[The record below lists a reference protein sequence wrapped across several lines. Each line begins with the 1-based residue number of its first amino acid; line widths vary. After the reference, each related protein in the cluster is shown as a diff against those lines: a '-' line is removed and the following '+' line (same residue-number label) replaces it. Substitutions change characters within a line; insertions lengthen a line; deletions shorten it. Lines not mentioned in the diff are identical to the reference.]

1 MKFRLFWII
10 FIGVA
15 LALLLLFIVQLISF
29 AGRTPLSAITNS
41 DSSAQT
47 ETKPNNLDTGLTPVF
62 FRTISEYGSGNSKK
76 LRINGTS
83 EPDTV
88 LTLLNE
94 NTRMRQFKSDET
106 GNWEIDIE
114 IDPVQSLALE
124 IIMFAENGVSVRGDE
139 IIYRLPVP
147 KKPEEVGVQTTAL
160 IMVCAPGGPSRIVQS
175 PFGGSP
181 TQGPLSMGPI
191 DYDDSG
197 GVILSGTTASEGRVR
212 IYAGGEAFGET
223 RVGAGGRW
231 NFIAGNLLPRG
242 EYPIS
247 AELIGADGIQA
258 RVSVPF
264 ELLPPS
270 QDETKTASDLPEVK
284 YEPFRWQVRR
294 VLLGGGH
301 QTTTIFAPIEAKALI
316 VGTEE

>member
-1 MKFRLFWII
+1 
-10 FIGVA
+10 
-15 LALLLLFIVQLISF
+15 
-29 AGRTPLSAITNS
+29 
-41 DSSAQT
+41 
-47 ETKPNNLDTGLTPVF
+47 
-62 FRTISEYGSGNSKK
+62 
-76 LRINGTS
+76 
-83 EPDTV
+83 
-88 LTLLNE
+88 
-94 NTRMRQFKSDET
+94 
-106 GNWEIDIE
+106 
-114 IDPVQSLALE
+114 
-124 IIMFAENGVSVRGDE
+124 
-139 IIYRLPVP
+139 
-147 KKPEEVGVQTTAL
+147 
-160 IMVCAPGGPSRIVQS
+160 
-175 PFGGSP
+175 
-181 TQGPLSMGPI
+181 MGPI

-270 QDETKTASDLPEVK
+270 QDEAKTASDLPEVK

-316 VGTEE
+316 VNPEE

>member
-29 AGRTPLSAITNS
+29 AGRTPVSAITSS
-41 DSSAQT
+41 DSAAET
-47 ETKPNNLDTGLTPVF
+47 ESKPSNVDTGLTPVF
-62 FRTISEYGSGNSKK
+62 FRTISEYGAGEFKK

-83 EPDTV
+83 EPDNV

-94 NTRMRQFKSDET
+94 NRRIRQFKSDET
-106 GNWEIDIE
+106 GNWEIDIDIE
-114 IDPVQSLALE
+114 PAQSLALE
-124 IIMFAENGVSVRGDE
+124 IIMFAESGVSVRGDE

-147 KKPEEVGVQTTAL
+147 RQSEEVDSQSPAL

-270 QDETKTASDLPEVK
+270 QDEAKTASDLPEVK

-316 VGTEE
+316 VNPEE